1 MLCSAEAAVAP
12 ESATPSAN
20 GKASPPPSPAT
31 TAPEDE
37 EDEEV
42 AGALDRNVA
51 GLLHLMYCVRGGGRR
66 VQESMHISGASL
78 SFLLS
83 VSDGGPVVMGFCG
96 SVQRC

>member
-1 MLCSAEAAVAP
+1 MLCSAEAAAAP

-42 AGALDRNVA
+42 AGALTEMWQA
-51 GLLHLMYCVRGGGRR
+51 CCTSCIASWGARR
-66 VQESMHISGASL
+66 VEESMHTS
-78 SFLLS
+78 
-83 VSDGGPVVMGFCG
+83 
-96 SVQRC
+96 